1 MRQCYHGKFDISIR
15 IHGCQKDRPCKA
27 NYDIYVILKG
37 HIMWLDNLREYRIKA
52 GNPSDKAIAE
62 KSGVSAR
69 NVARIFAGEI
79 KTPYAETLDH
89 IVKAMGFTLTDI
101 FSETKV
107 VIGDEKFCEL
117 KEQVEVTTAEL
128 DNVSAEHDMLV
139 AENNILKT
147 KVATLSAEVDMLRMK
162 LEHKDEIIALHNYYI
177 KKSNT

>member
-1 MRQCYHGKFDISIR
+1 MPS
-15 IHGCQKDRPCKA
+15 KA

-89 IVKAMGFTLTDI
+89 IVKAMGYTLTDL

-117 KEQVEVTTAEL
+117 KEQVETTAEEL
-128 DNVSAEHDMLV
+128 ESVSAEHDMLA

-147 KVATLSAEVDMLRMK
+147 KVAALSAEVEMLRMK
-162 LEHKDEIIALHNYYI
+162 LEHKEEIIALHNYYI

>member
-1 MRQCYHGKFDISIR
+1 
-15 IHGCQKDRPCKA
+15 
-27 NYDIYVILKG
+27 
-37 HIMWLDNLREYRIKA
+37 MWLDNLREYRIKA

-62 KSGVSAR
+62 KSGVSTR

-89 IVKAMGFTLTDI
+89 IVKAMGYTLTDI

-117 KEQVEVTTAEL
+117 KEQVEATTAEL
-128 DNVSAEHDMLV
+128 DTVSAEQEMLI
-139 AENNILKT
+139 AENNVLKQKIAAQET
-147 KVATLSAEVDMLRMK
+147 ELALLRMK
-162 LEHKDEIIALHNYYI
+162 LEHKEEIIALHNYYI